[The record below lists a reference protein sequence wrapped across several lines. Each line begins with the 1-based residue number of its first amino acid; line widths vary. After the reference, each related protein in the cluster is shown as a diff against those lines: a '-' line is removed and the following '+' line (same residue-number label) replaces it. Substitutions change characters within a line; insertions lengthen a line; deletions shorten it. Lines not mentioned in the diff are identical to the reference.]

1 MKNKTISQTESHAMT
16 FITNPTIKN
25 IMLIALVWLCS
36 FPAIQAQAVQYTKPS
51 WWFGA
56 AAGTNLNFY
65 RGSTQQMNTDFTSPT
80 AFHNGFSA
88 GLFIAPTIEYHPDD
102 SRFGFILQAGYD
114 NRAGKFNQVIT
125 PCDCPSDLK
134 TKLSYITI
142 EPSLRF
148 APFKSNFYL
157 YGGPRIAF
165 NQQKSFEYQLGINP
179 NFPLQPA
186 SPAIKGD
193 FSEVKNT
200 IISMQIGMG
209 YDIPINSETAKTQ
222 WVLSPFVAYH
232 PYFGQNPR
240 STETLNITTVRA
252 GMILKFGQ
260 GHPLEIPADGKVQLT
275 VVAPANV
282 AVAHKVR
289 EVFPI
294 RNYVF
299 FDQGSSEISSRYI
312 LLNKG
317 QVANFKE
324 DQITLNTPVNMSGRS
339 ERQMIV
345 YYNVLNILGDRMGKY
360 PSSTI
365 TLVGSSN
372 EGNYDGLVMAQSIKN
387 YLVTIFSI
395 NDSRIAIEGRV
406 KPVIA
411 SEKSGGTRELALL
424 REGDRRVSIETTSP
438 ELLMEFQSGPSA
450 PLKPIEIVS
459 LDKSSDYN
467 AVVFDMSGSEE
478 IFTSWTVQLKDERGK
493 TKNYGP
499 YAESKVSIPVTTVL
513 GGQPEGDYKVLLTGT
528 AKSGNTITKETTVH
542 VVPYVAPIVQESIRF
557 SVLYEFND
565 SNTAAIYE
573 KYLTDIVTP
582 KIANGDTVII
592 TGHTDVIGEVD
603 YNKGLSMARARD
615 VKAILEK
622 SVANAGTKNI
632 TFEMHGDGE
641 DVNLAPFNNKY
652 PEERFYNR
660 TVVIDIVTNK

>member
-1 MKNKTISQTESHAMT
+1 MKNKTISQKESHALT
-16 FITNPTIKN
+16 LITNPTIKN
-25 IMLIALVWLCS
+25 IMLIALVCLCS
-36 FPAIQAQAVQYTKPS
+36 LSAIQAQEVQYTKPS

-56 AAGTNLNFY
+56 AAGVNLNFY
-65 RGSTQQMNTDFTSPT
+65 RGSTQQMNADFRTPT
-80 AFHNGFSA
+80 AFHNGFGA
-88 GLFIAPTIEYHPDD
+88 GLYAAPTIEFHPAN
-102 SRFGFILQAGYD
+102 SAFGFILQAGYD
-114 NRAGKFNQVIT
+114 SRNGKFNQVIT
-125 PCDCPSDLK
+125 PCDCPADLK
-134 TKLSYITI
+134 TKLTYITI
-142 EPSLRF
+142 EPSLRI
-148 APFKSNFYL
+148 APLKSSFYL
-157 YGGPRIAF
+157 YGGPRFAF
-165 NQQKSFEYQLGINP
+165 NQSKSFEYQLGINP

-200 IISMQIGMG
+200 IVSMQIGMG

-240 STETLNITTVRA
+240 SIETLNIATVRA
-252 GMILKFGQ
+252 GMILKFGL
-260 GHPLEIPADGKVQLT
+260 GHRLEIPADGKVQLI
-275 VVAPANV
+275 VAAPANV
-282 AVAHKVR
+282 GVAYKVR

-299 FDQGSSEISSRYI
+299 FNQGSSEISSRYI

-317 QVANFKE
+317 QVADFKE
-324 DQITLNTPVNMSGRS
+324 DQITLNTPRNMSGRS

-372 EGNYDGLVMAQSIKN
+372 EGKEDALVMAQSIKN

-395 NDSRIAIEGRV
+395 NGSRIAVDGRV

-411 SEKSGGTRELALL
+411 SEQPGGTRELALL

-438 ELLMEFQSGPSA
+438 ELLMEFQSGPNA

-459 LDKSSDYN
+459 IDQNPDYN
-467 AVVFDMSGSEE
+467 AVVFDMTGSEE

-499 YAESKVSIPVTTVL
+499 YTESKVSIPVKTVL
-513 GGQPEGDYKVLLTGT
+513 GGQPEGDYKVVLSGT
-528 AKSGNTITKETTVH
+528 TKSGNTIIKETTVH
-542 VVPYVAPIVQESIRF
+542 VVPYISPIVQESIRF

-582 KIANGDTVII
+582 KITNGDTVII
-592 TGHTDVIGEVD
+592 TGHTDIIGEVD
-603 YNKGLSMARARD
+603 YNKDLSMARAND
-615 VKAILEK
+615 VRGILEK
-622 SVANAGTKNI
+622 SLASAGTKNV
-632 TFEMHGDGE
+632 TFEMHGVGE
-641 DVNLAPFNNKY
+641 DEKSAPFDNKY

-660 TVVIDIVTNK
+660 TVVIDIVAK

>member
-1 MKNKTISQTESHAMT
+1 MKNKTISQTESHTVT
-16 FITNPTIKN
+16 FITNTTVKN
-25 IMLIALVWLCS
+25 IILVALIWLCS
-36 FPAIQAQAVQYTKPS
+36 LSAIQAQELQYTKPS

-56 AAGTNLNFY
+56 TAGANLNFY
-65 RGSTQQMNTDFTSPT
+65 RGSTQQMNADFTAPT
-80 AFHNGFSA
+80 TFHNGFGT
-88 GLFIAPTIEYHPDD
+88 GLFIAPTIEYHPANT
-102 SRFGFILQAGYD
+102 RFGFILQAGYD
-114 NRAGKFNQVIT
+114 GRKGKFNQVTT
-125 PCDCPSDLK
+125 PCDCPADLK

-148 APFKSNFYL
+148 APFKSNFYF
-157 YGGPRIAF
+157 YGGPRITF

-179 NFPLQPA
+179 SFPLQQA

-193 FSEVKNT
+193 FSQVKNM

-222 WVLSPFVAYH
+222 WVLSPYVAYH

-240 STETLNITTVRA
+240 SIETLNISTVRA
-252 GMILKFGQ
+252 GMTLKFGQ
-260 GHPLEIPADGKVQLT
+260 GHRLEIPGDGKVQLT

-282 AVAHKVR
+282 GVAHKVR

-324 DQITLNTPVNMSGRS
+324 DQIALNTPTNMSGRS

-345 YYNVLNILGDRMGKY
+345 YYNILNILGDRMGKY

-372 EGNYDGLVMAQSIKN
+372 KGKEDGLFMAQSIKN
-387 YLVTIFSI
+387 YLVAVFSI
-395 NDSRIAIEGRV
+395 DDSRIALAGRI

-411 SEKSGGTRELALL
+411 SEKTGGTRELVLL
-424 REGDRRVSIETTSP
+424 REGDRRVSIESNSP

-459 LDKSSDYN
+459 IDQNPDYN
-467 AVVFDMSGSEE
+467 AVVFDISGSEE
-478 IFTSWTVQLKDERGK
+478 IFTSWTLQLKDERGK

-499 YAESKVSIPVTTVL
+499 YTESKVRIPITKVL
-513 GGQPEGDYKVLLTGT
+513 DGQPEGDYKVSLTGT
-528 AKSGNTITKETTVH
+528 AKSGNTIVKETTVH
-542 VVPYVAPIVQESIRF
+542 VVPYIAPIVQESIRF

-573 KYLTDIVTP
+573 KYLTEIVTP
-582 KIANGDTVII
+582 KIINGDTVII

-603 YNKGLSMARARD
+603 YNKGLSMARAND
-615 VKAILEK
+615 VKVILER
-622 SVANAGTKNI
+622 SLANAGIKNV
-632 TFEMHGDGE
+632 TFEIHADGE
-641 DVNLAPFNNKY
+641 DVNLAPFDNKY

-660 TVVIDIVTNK
+660 TVVIDIITKK

>member
-1 MKNKTISQTESHAMT
+1 MKNKTISQTESIAVT
-16 FITNPTIKN
+16 FITNPTIKK

-65 RGSTQQMNTDFTSPT
+65 RGSTQQMNTDFTAPT
-80 AFHNGFSA
+80 AFHNGFGA
-88 GLFIAPTIEYHPDD
+88 GLFIAPTIEYHPAN
-102 SRFGFILQAGYD
+102 SKFGFMLQAGYD
-114 NRAGKFNQVIT
+114 SRNGKFNQVIT
-125 PCDCPSDLK
+125 PCDCPADLK

-240 STETLNITTVRA
+240 SIETLNIATVRA

-260 GHPLEIPADGKVQLT
+260 GHPIEIPADGKVQLT

-299 FDQGSSEISSRYI
+299 FDAGSSNISSRYI
-312 LLNKG
+312 LLNQG

-324 DQITLNTPVNMSGRS
+324 DQIALNTPANMSGRS

-372 EGNYDGLVMAQSIKN
+372 EGKEDGLVMAQSIKN
-387 YLVTIFSI
+387 YLVTVFSI

-411 SEKSGGTRELALL
+411 SEQPGGTRELALL

-459 LDKSSDYN
+459 IDQNPDYN
-467 AVVFDMSGSEE
+467 AVVFDMTGSEE

-499 YAESKVSIPVTTVL
+499 YTESKVSIPVTTVL